1 MKGRP
6 SQRAGS
12 CARNESDELSA
23 FANEYH
29 RANMTCWAARILI
42 LMLGA
47 LCSIP
52 APCAQDQY
60 SAIRADIEREIS
72 AGRATGVAV
81 ALTHKGKVVWQEG
94 FGWADKARGRRVTP
108 DTPFSLA
115 SVTKPF
121 TTTALMVLVAA
132 GEVSLDA
139 RANDYLRAAKIRAGV
154 GNPEQVTV
162 RALASHSSGL
172 PATFQIF
179 PAGGALQQPSMDE
192 VIRNYG
198 VLVSPPNERF
208 EYSNVGL
215 GIVAH
220 IAARRRGLD
229 YGVLLRQ
236 TVLEPLGL
244 EHSFFDTDASRR
256 DEMAQR
262 YDREGRPFPF
272 YVTSTPGT
280 GELYASA
287 HDVARFA
294 MFHLHDRLADQQQIL
309 SDEHI
314 DELHRPVIRVRE
326 DRSYGIG
333 WMIGRAF
340 DGTTVVYHT
349 GNQAGVVTVM
359 MLLPSRDIACVVLT
373 NHDDDHDLVE
383 RTRDAAL
390 RTLIPGWSWKSLPPP
405 PAQPLPQN
413 YRGTWR
419 GRVHDGE
426 SEIPVVLSIAEQA
439 SSLQIGRQAPEPISQ
454 LGLVEGVL
462 VGTTRGELE
471 FPAARA
477 AQAEGLSLRLQLRGA
492 KLAGEIGTEVP
503 IARAAVPGHL
513 PFWAELARVQP

>member
-1 MKGRP
+1 MTVWAFRLLV
-6 SQRAGS
+6 
-12 CARNESDELSA
+12 LS
-23 FANEYH
+23 
-29 RANMTCWAARILI
+29 
-42 LMLGA
+42 LGA
-47 LCSIP
+47 LCSIR
-52 APCAQDQY
+52 APCAEDQY
-60 SAIRADIEREIS
+60 SAIRADIEREIA

-81 ALTHKGKVVWQEG
+81 ALTHQGKIVWQEG
-94 FGWADKARGRRVTP
+94 FGWADKERGRHVTS

-139 RANDYLRAAKIRAGV
+139 RANDYLGPAKIRAGI
-154 GNPEQVTV
+154 GNPDQVTV
-162 RALASHSSGL
+162 RALASHSAGL
-172 PATFQIF
+172 PGTFQIF
-179 PAGGALQQPSMDE
+179 PAAGALKQPSMDE
-192 VIRNYG
+192 VIRSYG

-215 GIVAH
+215 GIIAH
-220 IAARRRGLD
+220 IAARSSGLD
-229 YGVLLRQ
+229 YGVFLRQ
-236 TVLEPLGL
+236 AVLEPLGL
-244 EHSFFDTDASRR
+244 RHSFFDTEASRS
-256 DEMAQR
+256 DAMAQR
-262 YDREGRPFPF
+262 YDRNGEAFPF

-309 SDEHI
+309 SDEQI

-326 DRSYGIG
+326 DRSYGAG

-349 GNQAGVVTVM
+349 GNQAGVVAVM

-383 RTRDAAL
+383 RIRDAAL
-390 RTLIPGWSWKSLPPP
+390 RTLVPTWRWQSLPAA
-405 PAQPLPQN
+405 PAQPLPQD

-419 GRVHDGE
+419 GKVHDGE
-426 SEIPVVLSIAEQA
+426 NEIPVALSIAERA
-439 SSLQIGRQAPEPISQ
+439 ASLQIDRQAPQPIAQ

-462 VGTTRGELE
+462 TGTTRGKLE
-471 FPAARA
+471 FPAAKA
-477 AQAEGLSLRLQLRGA
+477 AQADGLSLRLRLRGS

-503 IARAAVPGHL
+503 IPRAAVPGHL
-513 PFWAELARVQP
+513 PFWAELSRVQH